1 MRLEVREPGSRRDRP
16 VPVVG
21 RLDFPKPVGLPGLRA
36 EGPLGAIA
44 AALPQDRLARLA
56 PARQL
61 SSWCYCFLGPHP
73 ISFGAFISEQICFF
87 LLDSV
92 EAEAG
97 TGDRWTAEDN
107 TSFQGRKEPL
117 QLKLSPSLEVVES
130 TEHQLRVWDG
140 GSPDRGETEEPRRPY
155 YSHSR

>member
-1 MRLEVREPGSRRDRP
+1 MRLNVRLEVREPGSRRDRP

-61 SSWCYCFLGPHP
+61 SS
-73 ISFGAFISEQICFF
+73 
-87 LLDSV
+87 
-92 EAEAG
+92 
-97 TGDRWTAEDN
+97 
-107 TSFQGRKEPL
+107 
-117 QLKLSPSLEVVES
+117 
-130 TEHQLRVWDG
+130 
-140 GSPDRGETEEPRRPY
+140 
-155 YSHSR
+155 